1 MRGLGARRRQRR
13 PWPRAARICAL
24 LTGVAVAVAVLGLP
38 RLAPGALPVAPAAST
53 AGTGTAT
60 DADSLAA
67 SSSGTSAPV
76 TDTIGPA
83 AATATDQSTSS
94 TQALSLSTCLPLLV
108 GKIVCEN
115 QQQGSPQSEWDLDS
129 PDAGD
134 PSLQGFATDIS
145 VNVGQTVSF
154 KIKST
159 ASAYRLDIYRLG
171 YYGGDGARKVA
182 TVNPSAPYPQAQPA
196 CLNDVATGLIDC
208 GNWAASASWAVPSSA
223 VSGLY
228 IVKLVRTDGQGASHI
243 PFVVRDDS
251 SHSDL
256 TLQTSDSTWT
266 AYNAYGG
273 NSLYKGSPAGR
284 AYKVSYNRPYQSR
297 VSEVDGHNWI
307 FAAEYPMI
315 RFLEANG
322 YDLTYTTDV
331 DSARRGDL
339 IKNHKVFISSGHD
352 EYWSGEQ
359 RANVQAARDAGVD
372 LAFFS
377 ANSIY
382 WKTRWE
388 PSIDGSSTNWRTI
401 VCYKE
406 TKNSSP
412 QDPQYPAQWTGT
424 WRDPRYSPPS
434 NGGRPENELQGTLYM
449 VDPPTDFAMKIPAAF
464 SKLRF
469 WRNTAVASAAPGTTV
484 TLADATLG
492 YEFDTDPDN
501 GFRPAG
507 VFDLTAQTENVQHKL
522 LDYGS
527 QVGPGQVT
535 HNMTL
540 YRAASGALVFGAG
553 TVQWAYGLDAVHDG
567 PPSTAS
573 PAMQQATVNLFAD
586 MGAQPKSLISGLVS
600 AAASLDALPPSVTV
614 TSTAHGVVGQSYAV
628 TGTATDV
635 GGVVAGVE
643 VSTDGGS
650 SWHPAQI
657 PAVAAN
663 VNWSYTYTPNA
674 PGTFSLKVRAS
685 DDSARLSSP
694 VTASLIVDP
703 RTCPC
708 TIFGNAVPANPAD
721 PDGGAIEVGVRVRST
736 INGTITGVRF
746 YKGAGNTG
754 THTGTLWSNTGTALA
769 TGTFSNETATGWQT
783 LTFAQPVAVQ
793 ANTTYVA
800 SYYAPS
806 GHYAGDGTYF
816 TGKAAYTAP
825 LLALPDGMDGANGV
839 FRAGSS
845 GFPTNTFNGTNYWV
859 DVVFAGDTAT
869 DTAPP
874 QVVSV
879 SPLAGSSSLPLNTSL
894 KVLFGKPFNPSSVA
908 FTLKTSG
915 GTSVAGTVSVNSAAL
930 SATFTPNA
938 ALAAGTAFTATIT
951 AADYQGHAISPAY
964 AWTFATGA
972 TQPPPGTCPCTVW
985 SDLQQPGT
993 VTVNDPSALELGVKV
1008 RASQNGWITGIR
1020 FFKGPKNTGVHTG
1033 TLWSATGTQLAT
1045 ATFADE
1051 STTGWQQ
1058 VTIDPPVQ
1066 ATAGT
1071 TYVASYHTSVG
1082 YYSATS
1088 GYFAS
1093 GGTSYG
1099 PLTALGN
1106 GVDGPNGVFAPGNGG
1121 VFPAQSY
1128 NSSNYWV
1135 DVVFSTTQPAPTPP
1149 RVVSVSPAN
1158 AGTGVALGV
1167 RPVITFDR
1175 SLDPASITFT
1185 LKAGA
1190 TNVSGSAAYDDAAR
1204 RVTFTPSAPLQFST
1218 TYTASANASGVNG
1231 VALASPYTW
1240 TFTTGTPATC
1250 PCTLWPASTVPAN
1263 PTSSDANP
1271 YELGVRFSSDVTSW
1285 VTGITFYKG
1294 TNNTGSHTG
1303 SLWSA
1308 SGQLLTNGTFTNET
1322 ATGWQTLTFGTP
1334 VQISANTTYVA
1345 SYYAPNGGYASA
1357 TGYFAANDWNA
1368 TPLHAPASGA
1378 GGTNGVFRGGSAGFP
1393 TTTYNDSNYWVSP
1406 VIVTQEPVSTCPCTL
1421 FGTQVPANPSSPDT
1435 GAIELGVRFTS
1446 DVNGSVTGVRFYKGA
1461 ANTGTHTGSLW
1472 SASGQLLATGTFT
1485 NETATGWQTLAFATP
1500 VAITAGTEYVAS
1512 YHTTVGGYANNG
1524 GFFSSQYRAAPLTG
1538 LAGGNGVYLHGAGG
1552 FPTNS
1557 YNSTNYW
1564 VDVVVQTT

>member
-1 MRGLGARRRQRR
+1 MNGSGGGRRRLRVTR
-13 PWPRAARICAL
+13 VHAL
-24 LTGVAVAVAVLGLP
+24 VTGVAVAAAVAVVAVP
-38 RLAPGALPVAPAAST
+38 RLESDVHATPTAST
-53 AGTGTAT
+53 VTEADAGTTTTSPTLLSGVTN
-60 DADSLAA
+60 LL
-67 SSSGTSAPV
+67 SGT
-76 TDTIGPA
+76 TNNIGQA
-83 AATATDQSTSS
+83 AATVVDQSTVPLSASS
-94 TQALSLSTCLPLLV
+94 CDPAVS

-115 QQQGSPQSEWDLDS
+115 LQPGSPQSEWDLAS
-129 PDAGD
+129 SDAGD
-134 PSLQGFATDIS
+134 PTLQGFATDIS
-145 VNVGQTVSF
+145 VNVGGAVSF
-154 KIKST
+154 KINST

-182 TVNPSAPYPQAQPA
+182 TVNPSAAFPQVQPQ
-196 CLNDVATGLIDC
+196 CLNDAATGLIDC
-208 GNWAASASWAVPSSA
+208 GNWAVSASWTVPSTA

-228 IVKLVRTDGQGASHI
+228 IAKLVRTDGQGASHV

-256 TLQTSDSTWT
+256 SLQTSDSTWT

-273 NSLYKGSPAGR
+273 NSLYKGSPVGR
-284 AYKVSYNRPYQSR
+284 AYKVSYNRPYLSR

-331 DSARRGDL
+331 DSARRGTL

-359 RANVQAARDAGVD
+359 RANVQAARDAGVN

-377 ANSIY
+377 ANSVY

-388 PSIDGSSTNWRTI
+388 PSIDGSATDWRTI

-412 QDPQYPAQWTGT
+412 QDPQYPGQWTGT

-449 VDPPTDFAMKIPAAF
+449 VDPPTDFAMQIPAAF

-469 WRNTAVASAAPGTTV
+469 WRNTSVASAAAGSTV

-507 VFDLTAQTENVQHKL
+507 TFDLTAQTENVQAKL

-527 QVGPGQVT
+527 RVGPGQVT
-535 HNMTL
+535 HNMTF

-553 TVQWAYGLDAVHDG
+553 TIQWAYGLDAVHDG
-567 PPSTAS
+567 PSTTAS

-586 MGAQPKSLISGLVS
+586 MGVRPKSLISGLVTAS
-600 AAASLDALPPSVTV
+600 ASTDTLAPAVLV
-614 TSTAHGVVGQSYAV
+614 TSTAHGVVGQPYTV
-628 TGTATDV
+628 TGTATDAG

-650 SWHPAQI
+650 SWHPAQF
-657 PAVAAN
+657 AAAASS
-663 VNWSYTYTPNA
+663 VTWSYAFTPNA
-674 PGTFSLKVRAS
+674 PGTFALKVRAT

-694 VTASLIVDP
+694 VTSSLIVDA

-721 PDGGAIEVGVRVRST
+721 ADATAIEVGVRFRAT
-736 INGTITGVRF
+736 IDGTITGIRF
-746 YKGAGNTG
+746 YKGSGNTG
-754 THTGTLWSNTGTALA
+754 THTGTLWSNTGTKLA
-769 TGTFSNETATGWQT
+769 TGTFSNETTTGWQT

-806 GHYAGDGTYF
+806 GHYAGDGGYF
-816 TGKAAYTAP
+816 TGKSAYTAP
-825 LLALPDGMDGANGV
+825 LLALPDGMDGADGV
-839 FRAGSS
+839 FHAGST
-845 GFPTNTFNGTNYWV
+845 GFPASTFNGTNYWV
-859 DVVFAGDTAT
+859 DVVFAGDTST

-879 SPLAGSSSLPLNTSL
+879 SPLAGSSSVPLNTSL
-894 KVLFGKPFNPSSVA
+894 KAVFSKPFNPSSVT

-938 ALAAGTAFTATIT
+938 ALAAGTTFTAGVT
-951 AADYQGHAISPAY
+951 AADYQGHAINPAY
-964 AWTFATGA
+964 TWTFTTGA
-972 TQPPPGTCPCTVW
+972 TQPAPGTCPCTIW
-985 SDLQQPGT
+985 SDQQQPGN
-993 VTVNDPSALELGVKV
+993 VTVDDASALELGVKF
-1008 RASQNGWITGIR
+1008 RASQNGWVTGIR
-1020 FFKGPKNTGVHTG
+1020 FFKGPKNTGTHTG

-1045 ATFADE
+1045 ATFTGE
-1051 STTGWQQ
+1051 TTTGWQQ
-1058 VTIDPPVQ
+1058 VTLDPPVQ
-1066 ATAGT
+1066 VTAGT
-1071 TYVASYHTSVG
+1071 TYIASYHTSVG

-1088 GYFAS
+1088 GYFTS

-1106 GVDGPNGVFAPGNGG
+1106 GVDGPNGVFAPGTGSL
-1121 VFPAQSY
+1121 FPNQSY
-1128 NSSNYWV
+1128 NSNNYWV
-1135 DVVFSTTQPAPTPP
+1135 DVAFSLTQPAPTPP
-1149 RVVSVSPAN
+1149 RVTGVSPAN
-1158 AGTGVALGV
+1158 TSTGVALGV
-1167 RPVITFDR
+1167 RPTITFDR

-1185 LKAGA
+1185 LKAGT
-1190 TNVSGSAAYDDAAR
+1190 TNINGSAAYDDATHR
-1204 RVTFTPSAPLQFST
+1204 ITFTPSAPLQFTT
-1218 TYTASANASGVNG
+1218 TYTASANAAGVNG

-1240 TFTTGTPATC
+1240 TFATGTPATC
-1250 PCTLWPASTVPAN
+1250 PCTLWPTSTVPAN
-1263 PTSSDANP
+1263 PSGNDTYA
-1271 YELGVRFSSDVTSW
+1271 YELGVGFRSDVTSW
-1285 VTGITFYKG
+1285 VTGVTFYKG
-1294 TNNTGSHTG
+1294 TN
-1303 SLWSA
+1303 
-1308 SGQLLTNGTFTNET
+1308 
-1322 ATGWQTLTFGTP
+1322 
-1334 VQISANTTYVA
+1334 
-1345 SYYAPNGGYASA
+1345 
-1357 TGYFAANDWNA
+1357 
-1368 TPLHAPASGA
+1368 
-1378 GGTNGVFRGGSAGFP
+1378 
-1393 TTTYNDSNYWVSP
+1393 
-1406 VIVTQEPVSTCPCTL
+1406 
-1421 FGTQVPANPSSPDT
+1421 
-1435 GAIELGVRFTS
+1435 
-1446 DVNGSVTGVRFYKGA
+1446 
-1461 ANTGTHTGSLW
+1461 NTGTHTGSLW

-1485 NETATGWQTLAFATP
+1485 NETATGWQTLTFSTPVQISANTTYVASYYAPNGGYASTPGYFATDDRNATPLHAPASGVDGTNGVFRDGSAGFPTTTYNNTNYWVSPVVVTQEPVATCPCTLFNTQVPANPSSPDTAAIEMGVRFTSDVNGTVTGVRFYKGANNTGTHTGSLWSASGQLLATGTFTNETATGWQTLTFATP
-1500 VAITAGTEYVAS
+1500 VPITAGTEYVAS
-1512 YHTTVGGYANNG
+1512 YHTAVGGYAYTA
-1524 GFFSSQYRAAPLTG
+1524 GFFTSQYRAAPLTG
-1538 LAGGNGVYLHGAGG
+1538 IAGGNGVYLYGAGG

-1557 YNSTNYW
+1557 TNSTNYW
-1564 VDVVVQTT
+1564 VDVIVRTTG